1 MLRVGRAPTL
11 MLLAAIVRVTGGWT
25 AFGAAAPRR
34 SPHRVA
40 MSPQLMFSG
49 IGVAFAFFA
58 FLFRN
63 PLPRALPAFVC
74 SHCLSLTAYSL
85 LLCDGAVEEMGTV
98 RKLEKVDRLE
108 MWDGTFGEGWELEV
122 EAQEA
127 LGQASLGCSIAVNGV
142 CLTVT
147 EFDDASFKVGLA
159 PETLRRSN
167 LADLNE
173 GSPVN
178 LERAL
183 PADGRNSGHFVQGHV
198 DDVGVIKELRPDG
211 DSLYVTVQPP
221 ARLMPYIVPKGFIAI
236 DGTSLTVCD
245 VDQAAGAW
253 LWLRRQSSA
262 PPPPPPPTPPRTS
275 ATPATFYSTHSRS
288 NNRHALSLC
297 SLLTG
302 TFNFMLIAF
311 TQSKVIIPKKAVG
324 ETVNLEV
331 DVISK
336 YVEQSLAAV
345 VERVATLEAKLEAL
359 AAK

>member
-1 MLRVGRAPTL
+1 M
-11 MLLAAIVRVTGGWT
+11 
-25 AFGAAAPRR
+25 
-34 SPHRVA
+34 
-40 MSPQLMFSG
+40 
-49 IGVAFAFFA
+49 
-58 FLFRN
+58 
-63 PLPRALPAFVC
+63 
-74 SHCLSLTAYSL
+74 
-85 LLCDGAVEEMGTV
+85 

-167 LADLNE
+167 LADLSE

-245 VDQAAGAW
+245 VDQAAGTQ
-253 LWLRRQSSA
+253 LPQSAA
-262 PPPPPPPTPPRTS
+262 PPLPLPPAPSPPPAPLCYHRPHAAPSLALTAHALFRS
-275 ATPATFYSTHSRS
+275 LSGSLSRS
-288 NNRHALSLC
+288 AASFRHLQLHAHRLHAVQSHYPKEGRRRDGQPRGGRHLEIRRAEPRCGRRARRHA
-297 SLLTG
+297 G
-302 TFNFMLIAF
+302 
-311 TQSKVIIPKKAVG
+311 G
-324 ETVNLEV
+324 
-331 DVISK
+331 
-336 YVEQSLAAV
+336 
-345 VERVATLEAKLEAL
+345 
-359 AAK
+359 